1 MIAAD
6 FEIVRQF
13 YPSSKWVNP
22 NSQKHKEALLR
33 LAEFDKIVAMDALIA
48 MKHSFARTFITSEEL
63 ATEIKRILKRSRTVE
78 KQKVQHFCSEEI
90 KQDYKKALEQ
100 LLGTSRVDI
109 EEAISYGRSAG
120 LVKRDAIDPDV
131 NAWSLWTVGIVAA
144 IVQKL
149 NS

>member
-33 LAEFDKIVAMDALIA
+33 LAEFDKVIAMDALIS

-63 ATEIKRILKRSRTVE
+63 ATEIKRLLKRARTVQNQQV
-78 KQKVQHFCSEEI
+78 KSFSSEEI
-90 KQDYKKALEQ
+90 KQDFERSLEQ
-100 LLGTSRVDI
+100 LLGASRVDI
-109 EEAISYGRSAG
+109 QEAISYGRSAG
-120 LVKRDAIDPDV
+120 LVRRDAIDPDV
-131 NAWSLWTVGIVAA
+131 KTWNCWTVGIVAA